1 METAVTLLRVLH
13 VIGHVLWLGGGVTIA
28 FLASHVLEMP
38 ADAKRK
44 ALSSLRAL
52 ALRIVVPGM
61 LLAFLG
67 GLTMLVLG
75 WGAEGTSYA
84 KQPWMHT
91 KLTIGILA
99 AAATGVLTGRLRK
112 HIAGLRET
120 RPVFYRILGW
130 CFVAAAIANALLVY
144 LRPGAR

>member
-1 METAVTLLRVLH
+1 METAILLLRVVH
-13 VIGHVLWLGGGVTIA
+13 VIGHILWLGGAVTIC
-28 FLASHVLEMP
+28 FFASHVLEMQP
-38 ADAKRK
+38 DAKRK

-52 ALRIVVPGM
+52 ALRIVTPGM
-61 LLAFLG
+61 LLAFG
-67 GLTMLVLG
+67 AGLTMLILG
-75 WGAEGTSYA
+75 WSELYA

-91 KLTIGILA
+91 KLTLGILA
-99 AAATGVLTGRLRK
+99 AALTGILTGRLRK

-130 CFVAAAIANALLVY
+130 LFVAIAVANALLVY